1 MGRSPRAL
9 LVVAGVAVAAL
20 SLQGGAANAQGDLI
34 AASPLA
40 DYSPE
45 VPSPRIDDGFNTA
58 EMQDLERIAEQTREP
73 LDQVISRL
81 AWNDNFAL
89 AASTLRDAHPDSFTG
104 AEIVAEDRAWIS
116 FAGSPPADAWAI
128 IDSFKAIAPHVN
140 VELRGGEGYSELDLQ
155 KAIENTHYVLLD
167 SSAVRDANTTFD
179 IEDRIITTAVLLTDG
194 QPESVVSDLEILARR
209 GLSTLPAQA
218 GITSEVIM
226 SSSASLGSN
235 EHNDYHHGGE
245 VLSACTSGFG
255 TRATSHTSGS
265 RAIATAGHC
274 PDTMTDDGHT
284 LTLMGSGYEGTH
296 GDFQRHTGPKTE
308 TDDFYAGVATITED
322 VLRDV
327 SGIGAPTVGQTLC
340 QNGKVTH
347 FNCQQV
353 RKLNVCQGSVCNLV
367 QMGAHLTA
375 SGDSG
380 SPVFFGNVAYGIHK
394 GMMYDPV
401 APFSRGTFSRADRI
415 DNALGVWIATN

>member
-1 MGRSPRAL
+1 MKTWVDLQELYWLLQELRLRRSLYRAVL
-9 LVVAGVAVAAL
+9 RTHRVI
-20 SLQGGAANAQGDLI
+20 SSRP
-34 AASPLA
+34 SPLA

-45 VPSPRIDDGFNTA
+45 VPSPRIDDGINTA

-89 AASTLRDAHPDSFTG
+89 AASTLRDAHPDSFTA

-245 VLSACTSGFG
+245 VLSACTSGLG

-274 PDTMTDDGHT
+274 PDTMTDDGHA
-284 LTLMGSGYEGTH
+284 LTLMGSGYECTH
-296 GDFQRHTGPKTE
+296 GDFQRYTGPKTE

-327 SGIGAPTVGQTLC
+327 SGIGAPTV
-340 QNGKVTH
+340 
-347 FNCQQV
+347 
-353 RKLNVCQGSVCNLV
+353 NVCQGSVCNLV
-367 QMGAHLTA
+367 QMGPHLTA

-415 DNALGVWIATN
+415 DNALEVWIARN